1 MKLTIFQ
8 SNKGDCLLLS
18 SGTGAAE
25 THVLVDGGMRASYR
39 QHVAKTIAKLPQ
51 LDLVYVSHIDQ
62 DHISGVL
69 QLLDDSFA
77 WRLYNIRTAKGVAH
91 PRPKKTPEPPEILGI
106 WHNAFQDQ
114 LPKNPAAV
122 EDMLI
127 ATANIAAGREDLT
140 DAAIRNDNYATSIP
154 EALQLSARVGIK
166 ELGLKVNQGR
176 GKLLMAR
183 KKQRAITVGPMSFT
197 ILAPFQED
205 LNKLRDE
212 WKEWLDSKAGDKAV
226 KRIRARSA
234 EDAKAITAS
243 SFEDIAEQMLIQAQ
257 KLGDP
262 STVSAPNLASLM
274 VLVEENGK
282 TILLTGDGV
291 GGTILKGLES
301 TGKIA
306 KGAPLHVNVLK
317 VQHHGSKNNLDEAFA
332 ARVSADHYV
341 FCGNGGHGNPH
352 PLVVQRI
359 FDSRV
364 GDQRAPHAPNR
375 KFHFWF
381 NSHSSVTETRF
392 RKNMRDL
399 EALVAKLEKA
409 SGGKLVAHFLQK
421 SAFPPLRV

>member
-8 SNKGDCLLLS
+8 SQKGDCLLLS
-18 SGTGAAE
+18 SGTGASA

-39 QHVAKTIAKLPQ
+39 EHVAKTIARLPH

-69 QLLDDSFA
+69 QLIDDSFD
-77 WRLYNIRTAKGVAH
+77 WRLYNLRRAKGVAH
-91 PRPKKTPEPPEILGI
+91 PRPKSPEPPEIRGV

-114 LPKNPAAV
+114 LPKTPVAI
-122 EDMLI
+122 EDLLI
-127 ATANIAAGREDLT
+127 ATANIAAGREDLSE
-140 DAAIRNDNYATSIP
+140 AALQNDNYATSIP
-154 EALQLSARVGIK
+154 EALQLSARIGIK
-166 ELGLKVNQGR
+166 QLGLKVNEGR

-183 KKQRAITVGPMSFT
+183 KKQRAIEIGPMSFT

-205 LNKLRDE
+205 LNRLREE

-243 SFEDIAEQMLIQAQ
+243 SFDDIVEQMFVQAQ

-262 STVSAPNLASLM
+262 KSVTAPNLASLM
-274 VLVEENGK
+274 VFVEENGK

-291 GGTILKGLES
+291 GDTILKGLES
-301 TGKIA
+301 TGKVA
-306 KGAPLHVNVLK
+306 RGAPLHVDVLK

-352 PLVVQRI
+352 PGVVQFL

-364 GDQRAPHAPNR
+364 GDGRSPHAPNR

-392 RKNMRDL
+392 RKNMREL
-399 EALVAKLEKA
+399 ESHVAKLAKG
-409 SGGKLVAHFLQK
+409 SGGKLVAHFLQD